1 MDPLS
6 AARAY
11 GAAVKQAQNAA
22 KQEGG
27 EAGAAVGAPD
37 FGKMLQGALEHTM
50 KTTQGA
56 ENMMVQQSQ
65 GKAELIDAV
74 TAVSSAETSLQT
86 VIAIRDQVISAYQE
100 VMRMPI

>member
-27 EAGAAVGAPD
+27 EAGSAVGAPD
-37 FGKMLQGALEHTM
+37 FGKMLQGALDHTM

>member
-27 EAGAAVGAPD
+27 DAGAVGAPD
-37 FGKMLQGALEHTM
+37 SGKMLQGALEHTM

>member
-11 GAAVKQAQNAA
+11 GAAVKQAQNAV
-22 KQEGG
+22 KESGS
-27 EAGAAVGAPD
+27 ETSAPD

-74 TAVSSAETSLQT
+74 TAVSSAETSLQA
-86 VIAIRDQVISAYQE
+86 VIAIRDQVINAYQE
-100 VMRMPI
+100 IMRMPI

>member
-11 GAAVKQAQNAA
+11 GAAVKQAQHAA
-22 KQEGG
+22 KDASS
-27 EAGAAVGAPD
+27 EAGATSAPD

-86 VIAIRDQVISAYQE
+86 VIAIRDQVINAYQE
-100 VMRMPI
+100 IMRMPI